1 MSRPPLPLAYEAPV
15 LIRVD
20 GKDLCVLF
28 CTPLNLDELAVGHLV
43 GRGLLPDRDA
53 LASLFICPDGGRV
66 EIGRHGGP
74 DLPLGPVALIA
85 SACGAGATPGELFGL
100 DGRPLPAGQS
110 SFSLAALA
118 ERSRGMFAAADLYRD
133 TGGMHCAAL
142 APPDRKR
149 METVRE
155 DVGRHNAVDK
165 VVGRGFLDG
174 EDLPSMAILTSG
186 RIAVDMVVKAIRAG
200 VPVLASR
207 SIPTSSAYALARD
220 YGMTLI
226 GRIGSREAIVY
237 CGDSRLLPE

>member
-1 MSRPPLPLAYEAPV
+1 MSRHPFPLAPEAPV

-43 GRGLLPDRDA
+43 GRGLLSDRDS

-66 EIGRHGGP
+66 DLGRHGGP
-74 DLPLGPVALIA
+74 SLPLGPVALIA

-100 DGRPLPAGQS
+100 DGRPLPPCPAR
-110 SFSLAALA
+110 FSLEALA
-118 ERSRGMFAAADLYRD
+118 GRSREMFAAAELYRD
-133 TGGMHCAAL
+133 SGGMHCAAL
-142 APPDRKR
+142 APPDGERR
-149 METVRE
+149 ETVRE

-220 YGMTLI
+220 YDLTLI
-226 GRIGSREAIVY
+226 GRIGSHEAIVY
-237 CGDSRLLPE
+237 CGGTRLLSE